1 MRARGKDTMTMM
13 RLRLFAAAGLC
24 LATAACNSSKP
35 LVLVMPSGAVLR
47 GSATTMIFQ
56 GDFYATD
63 GKVTCSG
70 PFTPSRGRI
79 EVRATCTDR
88 QRGEGSGAETSGDSG
103 EGTLTMNNGKTAS
116 FVFGDAAKA
125 R

>member
-1 MRARGKDTMTMM
+1 MMARLKPY
-13 RLRLFAAAGLC
+13 AAAVLC
-24 LATAACNSSKP
+24 LAATACTGSRP

-47 GSATTMIFQ
+47 GSASTMLFK
-56 GDFYATD
+56 GTFYATD

-70 PFTPSRGRI
+70 PFTPSSGRV
-79 EVRATCTDR
+79 EVRASCSDR

-103 EGTLTMNNGKTAS
+103 KGRLTMDNGKTAT
-116 FVFGDAAKA
+116 FVFGDAAKG

>member
-1 MRARGKDTMTMM
+1 MV
-13 RLRLFAAAGLC
+13 RLKLFAAAGLC
-24 LATAACNSSKP
+24 LATAACTSSKP
-35 LVLVMPSGAVLR
+35 VVLVMPSGAVLR
-47 GSATTMIFQ
+47 GSASTTLFS

-70 PFTPSRGRI
+70 PFTPSGGRV
-79 EVRATCTDR
+79 EVRATCSDR

-103 EGTLTMNNGKTAS
+103 EGTLAMNNGKTAA
-116 FVFGDAAKA
+116 FVFGDAAKG

>member
-1 MRARGKDTMTMM
+1 MV
-13 RLRLFAAAGLC
+13 RLKLLAAAGLC
-24 LATAACNSSKP
+24 LATTACTSSKQM
-35 LVLVMPSGAVLR
+35 VIVMPSGAVLR
-47 GSATTMIFQ
+47 GSASTTLFS

-70 PFTPSRGRI
+70 PFTPSRGRV
-79 EVRATCTDR
+79 EVRATCSDR

-103 EGTLTMNNGKTAS
+103 EGTLAMNNGKTAA
-116 FVFGDAAKA
+116 FVFGDAAKG